1 MCLVTKDVHVR
12 TLAHLHA
19 RWYHAPGVSGWIPER
34 LDVKDCTDAEWTRI
48 GRGLATGDVLLT
60 ISTADMTEAEEDR
73 TGLVPGKCTC
83 APVQLS
89 ECSRGWKTDTN
100 RPCANGTKLMRA
112 Q

>member
-1 MCLVTKDVHVR
+1 MHDGTMY
-12 TLAHLHA
+12 LAI
-19 RWYHAPGVSGWIPER
+19 SGWIPER

-89 ECSRGWKTDTN
+89 EFSGMK
-100 RPCANGTKLMRA
+100 NGYQPALC
-112 Q
+112 